1 MKIGRFLLYVSVPVL
16 MSLMFQGCT
25 EREEM
30 IVVGDVVVDTDMAQ
44 LCKGETL
51 QLTATVYPEDVAG
64 KVDVEWFSSDE
75 SVATVSPDGLVT
87 AIGSGRAFV
96 TAGAGNEFAT
106 VIVDVRVAD
115 SIAITEEY
123 VTLEVGEDISLTLET
138 VPAEGVE
145 GIVWSSSDE
154 SVATVTQDGAVS
166 SVGKGIAVVRVSA
179 DGLSDSCE
187 VYVVGEPEVGDFY
200 YSDGTY
206 SGELFSKKDA
216 IGVVFWVGDPT
227 ADDPTL
233 RRDFPGCTHG
243 LVVSLIEEASTWQSN
258 YRSFNSTVGEWV
270 SENAPEYMSPTTG
283 VELEDNLNKIVGY
296 NNTQAIKAFNSDYD
310 NIGYKVD
317 MVKRLQF
324 FLGNKEFAAP
334 EGTSGWYVPSA
345 KELTL
350 MIVGDMEGNING
362 LYTNDMPVRDILNES
377 FSQLILADQFSP
389 ELYWCSSEYD
399 AQNAFCVGFYNG
411 LVAYNTKGAMNCMLR
426 YVLAF

>member
-16 MSLMFQGCT
+16 MPLMFQGCT

-106 VIVDVRVAD
+106 VIVDVCVAD

-123 VTLEVGEDISLTLET
+123 VTLEVGEDISLTLNT
-138 VPAEGVE
+138 VPATGVE
-145 GIVWSSSDE
+145 GLVWSSSDE

-187 VYVVGEPEVGDFY
+187 VYVVGEPEAGDFY

-270 SENAPEYMSPTTG
+270 SENASEYMSPTTG

-350 MIVGDMEGNING
+350 MIVGDMDGNING

>member
-16 MSLMFQGCT
+16 MPLMFQGCT

-166 SVGKGIAVVRVSA
+166 SVGKGIAVVRVSV

-362 LYTNDMPVRDILNES
+362 LYTNDLPVRDILNES

>member
-1 MKIGRFLLYVSVPVL
+1 MP
-16 MSLMFQGCT
+16 LMFQGCT

-51 QLTATVYPEDVAG
+51 QLTATVYPEDIAG

-106 VIVDVRVAD
+106 VIVDVCVAD

-123 VTLEVGEDISLTLET
+123 VTLEVGEDISLTLNT
-138 VPAEGVE
+138 VPATGVE
-145 GIVWSSSDE
+145 GLVWSSSDE

-187 VYVVGEPEVGDFY
+187 VYVVGEPEAGDFY

-270 SENAPEYMSPTTG
+270 SENASEYMSPTTG

-350 MIVGDMEGNING
+350 MIVGDMDGNING

>member
-1 MKIGRFLLYVSVPVL
+1 MKIGRFLLYVSVSVL
-16 MSLMFQGCT
+16 MPLMFQGCT
-25 EREEM
+25 ERKEM

-51 QLTATVYPEDVAG
+51 QLTAIVYPEDVAG

-138 VPAEGVE
+138 VPATGVE

-362 LYTNDMPVRDILNES
+362 LYTNDLPVRDILNES

>member
-1 MKIGRFLLYVSVPVL
+1 MKIGRFLLYVSVSVL
-16 MSLMFQGCT
+16 MPLMFQGCA
-25 EREEM
+25 EPEEM

-96 TAGAGNEFAT
+96 TTGAGNEFAT

-115 SIAITEEY
+115 SLAITEEY

-138 VPAEGVE
+138 VPATGVE

-179 DGLSDSCE
+179 DGLSDSCG

-206 SGELFSKKDA
+206 SGELFSKKNA

-233 RRDFPGCTHG
+233 RRDFPDCTHG
-243 LVVSLIEEASTWQSN
+243 LVVSLIEETSTWQSN

-362 LYTNDMPVRDILNES
+362 LYTNDLPVRDILNES

>member
-1 MKIGRFLLYVSVPVL
+1 MKIGRFLLYVSLPVL
-16 MSLMFQGCT
+16 MPLMFQGCT

-51 QLTATVYPEDVAG
+51 QLTATVYPEDIAG

-106 VIVDVRVAD
+106 VIVDVCVAD

-123 VTLEVGEDISLTLET
+123 VTLEVGEDISLTLNT
-138 VPAEGVE
+138 VPATGVE
-145 GIVWSSSDE
+145 GLVWSSSDE

-187 VYVVGEPEVGDFY
+187 VYVVGEPEAGDFY

-270 SENAPEYMSPTTG
+270 SENASEYMSPTTG

-350 MIVGDMEGNING
+350 MIVGDMDGNING

>member
-1 MKIGRFLLYVSVPVL
+1 MKIGRFLLYVSVSVL
-16 MSLMFQGCT
+16 MPLMFQGCA
-25 EREEM
+25 EPEEM
-30 IVVGDVVVDTDMAQ
+30 IVVGDVVIDTDMAQ

-145 GIVWSSSDE
+145 GMVWSSSDE

-270 SENAPEYMSPTTG
+270 SENASEYMSPTTG

-362 LYTNDMPVRDILNES
+362 LYTNDLPVRDILNES

>member
-16 MSLMFQGCT
+16 MPLMFQGCT
-25 EREEM
+25 EREDM

-87 AIGSGRAFV
+87 AIASGRAFV

-115 SIAITEEY
+115 SLAITEEY

-138 VPAEGVE
+138 VPATGVE

-166 SVGKGIAVVRVSA
+166 SVGKGIAVVRVSV

-362 LYTNDMPVRDILNES
+362 LYTNDLPVRDILNES

-389 ELYWCSSEYD
+389 ELSWCSSEYD

>member
-1 MKIGRFLLYVSVPVL
+1 MKIGRFLLYVSVSVL
-16 MSLMFQGCT
+16 MPLMFQGCT

-87 AIGSGRAFV
+87 AIASGRAFV

-115 SIAITEEY
+115 SLAITEEY

-138 VPAEGVE
+138 VPATGVE

-166 SVGKGIAVVRVSA
+166 SVGKGIAVVRVSV

-362 LYTNDMPVRDILNES
+362 LYTNDLPVRDILNES

>member
-16 MSLMFQGCT
+16 MPLMFQGCT

-115 SIAITEEY
+115 SLAITEEY

-138 VPAEGVE
+138 VPATGVE

-166 SVGKGIAVVRVSA
+166 SVGKGIAVVRVSV

-362 LYTNDMPVRDILNES
+362 LYTNDLPVRDILNES

>member
-16 MSLMFQGCT
+16 MPLMFQGCT

-123 VTLEVGEDISLTLET
+123 VTLEVGEDISLTLNT
-138 VPAEGVE
+138 VPATGVE
-145 GIVWSSSDE
+145 GLVWSSSDE

-187 VYVVGEPEVGDFY
+187 VYVVGEPEAGDFY

-270 SENAPEYMSPTTG
+270 SENASEYMSPTTG

-350 MIVGDMEGNING
+350 MIVGDMDGNING

>member
-16 MSLMFQGCT
+16 MPLMFQGCT
-25 EREEM
+25 EREEI

-123 VTLEVGEDISLTLET
+123 VTLEVGEDISLTLNT
-138 VPAEGVE
+138 VPATGVE
-145 GIVWSSSDE
+145 GLVWSSSDE

-187 VYVVGEPEVGDFY
+187 VYVVGEPEAGDFY

-233 RRDFPGCTHG
+233 RRDFPGCIHG

-270 SENAPEYMSPTTG
+270 SENASEYMSPTTG

-350 MIVGDMEGNING
+350 MIVGDMDGNING

>member
-16 MSLMFQGCT
+16 MLLMFQGCT

-123 VTLEVGEDISLTLET
+123 VTLEVGEDISLTLNT
-138 VPAEGVE
+138 VPATGVE
-145 GIVWSSSDE
+145 GLVWSSSDE

-187 VYVVGEPEVGDFY
+187 VYVVGEPEAGDFY

-270 SENAPEYMSPTTG
+270 SENASEYMSPTTG

-350 MIVGDMEGNING
+350 MIVGDMDGNING

>member
-1 MKIGRFLLYVSVPVL
+1 MKIGRFLLYVSVSVL
-16 MSLMFQGCT
+16 MPLMFQGCT

-44 LCKGETL
+44 LCRGETL

-87 AIGSGRAFV
+87 AIASGRAFV

-115 SIAITEEY
+115 SLAITEEY

-138 VPAEGVE
+138 VPATGVE

-166 SVGKGIAVVRVSA
+166 SVGKGIAVVRVSV

-362 LYTNDMPVRDILNES
+362 LYTNDLPVRDILNES

>member
-1 MKIGRFLLYVSVPVL
+1 MKIGRFLLYVSLPVL
-16 MSLMFQGCT
+16 MPLMFQGCT
-25 EREEM
+25 ERGEM

-106 VIVDVRVAD
+106 VIVDVCVAD

-123 VTLEVGEDISLTLET
+123 VTLEVGEDISLTLNT
-138 VPAEGVE
+138 VPATGVE
-145 GIVWSSSDE
+145 GLVWSSSDE

-187 VYVVGEPEVGDFY
+187 VYVVGEPEAGDFY

-270 SENAPEYMSPTTG
+270 SENASEYMSPTTG

-350 MIVGDMEGNING
+350 MIVGDMDGNING

>member
-1 MKIGRFLLYVSVPVL
+1 
-16 MSLMFQGCT
+16 MFQGCA
-25 EREEM
+25 EPEEM

-87 AIGSGRAFV
+87 AIASGRAFV

-115 SIAITEEY
+115 SLAITEEY

-138 VPAEGVE
+138 VPATGVE

-166 SVGKGIAVVRVSA
+166 SVGKGIAVVRVSV

-362 LYTNDMPVRDILNES
+362 LYTNDLPVRDILNES

>member
-16 MSLMFQGCT
+16 MPLMFQGCT

-87 AIGSGRAFV
+87 AIASGRAFV

-115 SIAITEEY
+115 SLAITEEY

-138 VPAEGVE
+138 VPATGVE

-166 SVGKGIAVVRVSA
+166 SVGKGIAVVRVSV

-362 LYTNDMPVRDILNES
+362 LYTNDLPVRDILNES

>member
-16 MSLMFQGCT
+16 MPLMFQGCT

-44 LCKGETL
+44 LCKGETQ

-87 AIGSGRAFV
+87 AIASGRAFV

-115 SIAITEEY
+115 SLAITEEY

-138 VPAEGVE
+138 VPATGVE

-166 SVGKGIAVVRVSA
+166 SVGKGIAVVRISV

-362 LYTNDMPVRDILNES
+362 LYTNDLPVRDILNES

>member
-16 MSLMFQGCT
+16 MPLMFQGCT

-87 AIGSGRAFV
+87 AIASGRAFV

-115 SIAITEEY
+115 SLAITEEY

-138 VPAEGVE
+138 VPATGVE

>member
-1 MKIGRFLLYVSVPVL
+1 MKIGRFLLYVSVSVL
-16 MSLMFQGCT
+16 MPLMFQGCA
-25 EREEM
+25 EPEEM

-87 AIGSGRAFV
+87 AIASGRAFV

-115 SIAITEEY
+115 SLAITEEY

-138 VPAEGVE
+138 VPATGVE
-145 GIVWSSSDE
+145 GIVWCSSDE

-166 SVGKGIAVVRVSA
+166 SVGKGIAVVRVSV

-362 LYTNDMPVRDILNES
+362 LYTNDLPVRDILNES